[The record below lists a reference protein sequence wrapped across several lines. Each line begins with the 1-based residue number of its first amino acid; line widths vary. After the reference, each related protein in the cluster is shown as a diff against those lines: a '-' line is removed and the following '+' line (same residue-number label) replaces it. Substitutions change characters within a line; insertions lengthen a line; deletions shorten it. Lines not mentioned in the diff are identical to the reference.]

1 MERRGLSLYASP
13 GRNAW
18 ELTLRLAA
26 IAYLIA
32 GASLVLGILALNQ
45 ARSERLTAAS
55 IEALTGDRTPLKVR
69 WFIALFGALISSGG
83 LALLALSRWAAPIFL
98 LGMLLA
104 TAYLIYASRAL
115 PPLEEAHALGRRRTI
130 LAIYVYALATALVLW
145 LESEG
150 VLR

>member
-1 MERRGLSLYASP
+1 
-13 GRNAW
+13 
-18 ELTLRLAA
+18 LRLAA

-32 GASLVLGILALNQ
+32 GPSLLLGLLALNQ
-45 ARSERLTAAS
+45 ARSGRLTAAS
-55 IEALTGDRTPLKVR
+55 IEALTGDRTPLKKLRSFV
-69 WFIALFGALISSGG
+69 ALIGILLSSGG

-115 PPLEEAHALGRRRTI
+115 PPIEEAQALGRRRTI
-130 LAIYVYALATALVLW
+130 LAIYVYAVATALVLW
-145 LESEG
+145 LESQG